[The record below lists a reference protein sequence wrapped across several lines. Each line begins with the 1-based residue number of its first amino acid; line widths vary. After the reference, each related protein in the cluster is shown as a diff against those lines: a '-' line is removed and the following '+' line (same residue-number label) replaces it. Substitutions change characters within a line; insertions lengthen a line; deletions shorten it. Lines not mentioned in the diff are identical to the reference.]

1 MSKPARLDPDI
12 LAKKPAVAATAAPT
26 GTVKPQQIAEE
37 AAAELEPEPVEP
49 AHQVI
54 DGPERSLSVKV
65 DASRY
70 LRIGLAKLNKS
81 KTTQEILSEG
91 LDLWLKKNKC

>member
-12 LAKKPAVAATAAPT
+12 LAQKPSVAATAAPT
-26 GTVKPQQIAEE
+26 GTLKPQQIA
-37 AAAELEPEPVEP
+37 AADLELEPELVEP

-54 DGPERSLSVKV
+54 EGPERSLSVKV

-70 LRIGLAKLNKS
+70 HRVGLAKLNKS

-91 LDLWLKKNKC
+91 LDLWLKKHKC